1 MIINFGNKETEKIY
15 IMGKSRK
22 YPQTIIK
29 TALRKLDY
37 LNAAKNINDLK
48 IPPAN
53 RLELLKGEYKNMY
66 SIRINKQYRIIF
78 SFQDSNASNVEVIDY
93 H

>member
-1 MIINFGNKETEKIY
+1 MIKSFGDKNTEKLY
-15 IMGKSRK
+15 ITGKSK
-22 YPQTIIK
+22 KFPQTIIK

-37 LNAAKNINDLK
+37 LNAAKNINDLR
-48 IPPAN
+48 IPPSN
-53 RLELLKGEYKNMY
+53 RLELLKGKYENVY

-78 SFQDSNASNVEVIDY
+78 SFHDSNAINVEVVDY